1 MVGLTVHAGSRP
13 EWHGCFCSPNIL
25 HEERPMPKAKVLA
38 IILLPMMTLAANVG
52 ARVPAAQTFVATAS
66 VKTAAGASITAPVT
80 IVLSRWTS
88 DAEREK
94 AIAALKQGEAAL
106 KTALEAMPEIGTIQ
120 LGGRTTPVRFA
131 RSLDTAGG
139 GKLVTIVAAEPI
151 LHLGAGVPEAKPKAG
166 HPFAFATFEVDATG
180 KGTAGDLAPAAT
192 LKIAEN
198 GALVVDDY
206 GTEAVRLTAIATK

>member
-1 MVGLTVHAGSRP
+1 VGLTVHDGSRP
-13 EWHGCFCSPNIL
+13 EWHGCFCPINIL
-25 HEERPMPKAKVLA
+25 LEEHTMPNATVMA
-38 IILLPMMTLAANVG
+38 MTLLPTMLLAAHLD
-52 ARVPAAQTFVATAS
+52 AQIMAAQTFVATAS

-88 DAEREK
+88 DDEREK

-106 KTALEAMPEIGTIQ
+106 KTAMDAMPEIGTIQ

-139 GKLVTIVAAEPI
+139 GKVVTIVASQPI
-151 LHLGAGVPEAKPKAG
+151 LHLGAGLPEAKPRAG
-166 HPFAFATFEVDATG
+166 YPFAFATFEVDATG
-180 KGTAGDLAPAAT
+180 KGTAGDLAPAAK
-192 LKIAEN
+192 LKIADN

>member
-1 MVGLTVHAGSRP
+1 VVGLTVPAGSQP
-13 EWHGCFCSPNIL
+13 EWHGCFCPLNIL
-25 HEERPMPKAKVLA
+25 LEERAMPKATVLA
-38 IILLPMMTLAANVG
+38 MTLLPTMVLAANLG

-66 VKTAAGASITAPVT
+66 VKTAAGAAITAPVT

-88 DAEREK
+88 DDEREK

-106 KTALEAMPEIGTIQ
+106 KTALDAMPEIGTIQ

-139 GKLVTIVAAEPI
+139 GKLVTIVASQPI
-151 LHLGAGVPEAKPKAG
+151 LFLGAGVPEARPKAG
-166 HPFAFATFEVDATG
+166 YPFAFATFEVDATG